1 MFTPHQS
8 QLSTPFRAGRT
19 ATAEANECSH
29 VLPFQYLPRV
39 SEVVFTN
46 VCWTA
51 FIRLRNTL
59 SSITEAKSRRDNRT
73 REGDQMKNVI
83 ISMIAKI
90 SKMDAEAKQLTARVE
105 AQSLLLSALM
115 LTIGKN
121 GGVRDII
128 ENVKKAI
135 NTAIDATESP
145 LKSDAEMLLAEFTEL
160 LSVTRLLDDADTDI
174 DYKSLNT
181 RLSNTDQDDPA

>member
-1 MFTPHQS
+1 
-8 QLSTPFRAGRT
+8 
-19 ATAEANECSH
+19 
-29 VLPFQYLPRV
+29 
-39 SEVVFTN
+39 
-46 VCWTA
+46 
-51 FIRLRNTL
+51 
-59 SSITEAKSRRDNRT
+59 
-73 REGDQMKNVI
+73 MKNVI

-90 SKMDAEAKQLTARVE
+90 SKMDAEAKRLTAQVE

-135 NTAIDATESP
+135 NTAVEVAESP
-145 LKSDAEMLLAEFTEL
+145 LKSDAELLLAEFTDL
-160 LSVTRLLDDADTDI
+160 LSVTRLLDDADADI
-174 DYKSLNT
+174 DYQSLNE

>member
-1 MFTPHQS
+1 
-8 QLSTPFRAGRT
+8 
-19 ATAEANECSH
+19 
-29 VLPFQYLPRV
+29 
-39 SEVVFTN
+39 
-46 VCWTA
+46 
-51 FIRLRNTL
+51 
-59 SSITEAKSRRDNRT
+59 
-73 REGDQMKNVI
+73 MKNVI

-121 GGVRDII
+121 GGVREII

-135 NTAIDATESP
+135 NTAVDGTESP

-160 LSVTRLLDDADTDI
+160 LSVTRLLDEADVEI
-174 DYKSLNT
+174 DYKSLNN
-181 RLSNTDQDDPA
+181 RLSNTEDDPA

>member
-1 MFTPHQS
+1 
-8 QLSTPFRAGRT
+8 
-19 ATAEANECSH
+19 
-29 VLPFQYLPRV
+29 
-39 SEVVFTN
+39 
-46 VCWTA
+46 
-51 FIRLRNTL
+51 
-59 SSITEAKSRRDNRT
+59 
-73 REGDQMKNVI
+73 MKNVI

-90 SKMDAEAKQLTARVE
+90 SKMDADAKRLTAQVE

-115 LTIGKN
+115 LTIGKS
-121 GGVRDII
+121 GGVREII

-135 NTAIDATESP
+135 NTAIEATDSP

-160 LSVTRLLDDADTDI
+160 LAVTRLLDDADAEI

>member
-1 MFTPHQS
+1 
-8 QLSTPFRAGRT
+8 
-19 ATAEANECSH
+19 
-29 VLPFQYLPRV
+29 
-39 SEVVFTN
+39 
-46 VCWTA
+46 
-51 FIRLRNTL
+51 
-59 SSITEAKSRRDNRT
+59 
-73 REGDQMKNVI
+73 MKNVI

-121 GGVRDII
+121 GGAREII

-135 NTAIDATESP
+135 NTAVEVAESP

-160 LSVTRLLDDADTDI
+160 LSVTRLLDDADADI
-174 DYKSLNT
+174 DYKSLND